1 MSTLPE
7 TGQII
12 QNALNLIDSHHYAD
26 AKLAIL
32 PSKPTVIS
40 NIINLYGG
48 ESDFFIKHLNPYLKS
63 TVRTTCNLNSCPKP
77 FQSFDSSVIIL
88 GRPSL
93 HNAQAQEDNIL
104 VKAVDDWMSAGIS
117 QCKRKFEN
125 KPPDSVPFT
134 EEVSLDEDGK
144 ESTFSW
150 FCSRIRRHSQRKLV
164 HPKNFVAFHVDTLS
178 RTCNLTLAKI
188 PSSIKLMDREYKLV
202 QHFGMVLTIFVH
214 STLMKSGIYMMV
226 SKSIILETL
235 DFKSLIQDLMN
246 HRDIP

>member
-77 FQSFDSSVIIL
+77 FQSFDSSVFIL

-125 KPPDSVPFT
+125 KPQIQF
-134 EEVSLDEDGK
+134 
-144 ESTFSW
+144 
-150 FCSRIRRHSQRKLV
+150 HSQR
-164 HPKNFVAFHVDTLS
+164 
-178 RTCNLTLAKI
+178 RLAW
-188 PSSIKLMDREYKLV
+188 
-202 QHFGMVLTIFVH
+202 
-214 STLMKSGIYMMV
+214 MKKG
-226 SKSIILETL
+226 K
-235 DFKSLIQDLMN
+235 N
-246 HRDIP
+246 HRFRGSAQG